1 MEAYDAQHRV
11 WYRQMESTNRY
22 MGSKLRSTGEHLE
35 SVTAYWDTPGL
46 NDAAT
51 LRKLLSKISEA
62 SWIPTKWSLREKGG
76 LPYSMDDV
84 LAHLEQGVTVYLRRS
99 IAPKYELRLRKS
111 SLRWEYAQIPA
122 DMLAAQWVLT
132 RDIALLAMP
141 EFGVVT
147 TTPVPPTP
155 GYGLDPRR
163 EVEWESGLMSVL
175 HNAADADGLIGL
187 APRTIIGPRLTSL
200 LGREVLLGIP
210 GVNHYLMPNGG
221 VILELSD
228 APWSLS
234 LDELIEIRRPATAYL
249 RARGLLSVPTT
260 SVWPGRTDRV
270 IVDWRPGPNYPAERI
285 VR

>member
-1 MEAYDAQHRV
+1 M
-11 WYRQMESTNRY
+11 
-22 MGSKLRSTGEHLE
+22 E

-46 NDAAT
+46 SDAAS

-62 SWIPTKWSLREKGG
+62 SWMPTKWSLREKGG
-76 LPYSMDDV
+76 VPYSMEDA
-84 LAHLEQGVTVYLRRS
+84 LRHLEQGETVYLRRS
-99 IAPKYELRLRKS
+99 TAPKYELRFRKS
-111 SLRWEYAQIPA
+111 SFRWEYPQIPP

-132 RDIALLAMP
+132 RELALLAMP

-147 TTPVPPTP
+147 TSPVPPTP

-163 EVEWESGLMSVL
+163 ESEWEAGLMSLL

-187 APRTIIGPRLTSL
+187 APRTIIGSRLTSL

-210 GVNHYLMPNGG
+210 GVNHYVMPNGG

-228 APWSLS
+228 APWNLS
-234 LDELIEIRRPATAYL
+234 LDELLETRRPATAYL
-249 RARGLLSVPTT
+249 RARGLLSVPSI